1 MSDYVNLIPGNNI
14 RKKEREW
21 QMQIPR
27 NIMNENLVNADIF
40 NAFNYNP
47 NRLFKDRM
55 RDKYLFIDLV
65 YDNFDTEVGEP
76 KNIKFILHYFKTFFR
91 PSFR

>member
-1 MSDYVNLIPGNNI
+1 
-14 RKKEREW
+14 
-21 QMQIPR
+21 
-27 NIMNENLVNADIF
+27 MNENLVNADIF

-65 YDNFDTEVGEP
+65 YDNFD
-76 KNIKFILHYFKTFFR
+76 N
-91 PSFR
+91 